1 MTSPKPIMRLQE
13 LRKMGFPA
21 EFLQIA
27 YLTKGQTFAQK
38 MDPTRKNSPIIFE
51 TAGFEEWRMR
61 RLQAENRAL
70 PR

>member
-1 MTSPKPIMRLQE
+1 MEYPKAIMRKTE
-13 LRKMGFPA
+13 LMAMGFP
-21 EFLQIA
+21 EMLLQIA

-38 MDPTRKNSPIIFE
+38 IDPTQKNSPIIFD
-51 TAGFEEWRMR
+51 TAGFEIWRMN

>member
-1 MTSPKPIMRLQE
+1 MEYPKQIMKMQE
-13 LRKMGFPA
+13 LSKMGFPV

-38 MDPTRKNSPIIFE
+38 MDPTKKNSPIIFE

-61 RLQAENRAL
+61 RLMAETKAL

>member
-1 MTSPKPIMRLQE
+1 MQYPKPIMRSQE
-13 LRKMGFPA
+13 LRKMGFPE

-38 MDPTRKNSPIIFE
+38 MDPTKKNSPILFE

-61 RLQAENRAL
+61 RLMAENKAL